1 MMKRKHEILKKEAS
15 QNKTEID
22 LLKDTVAA
30 IGLEIFEMKEELQKI
45 RKEVANSD
53 VTKLTDRV
61 AKISSAQDLIIEE
74 VKKLIKKKAQL

>member
-22 LLKDTVAA
+22 LLK
-30 IGLEIFEMKEELQKI
+30 GLEIFEMKEELQKI